1 MNTPR
6 LIWDPNDWIAFKA
19 AARPLRSSGVKGDA
33 LWDRVEKL
41 RAPLFEKTQR
51 VDHAQVH
58 EETMRFLAD
67 EGIVPRGWA
76 PD

>member
-1 MNTPR
+1 MNQTS

-19 AARPLRSSGVKGDA
+19 KARALKFSGLKGDA

-41 RAPLFEKTQR
+41 RAPLFEKTAR

-58 EETMRFLAD
+58 EGTMRFLAD
-67 EGIVPRGWA
+67 EGIVPKGWA
-76 PD
+76 P